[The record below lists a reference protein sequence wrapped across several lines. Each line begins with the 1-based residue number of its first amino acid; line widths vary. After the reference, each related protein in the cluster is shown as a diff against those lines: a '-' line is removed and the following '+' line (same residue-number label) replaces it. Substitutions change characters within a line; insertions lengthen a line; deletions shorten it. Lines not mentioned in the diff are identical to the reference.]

1 MSSLVHPAG
10 SEEPPLQTSQVS
22 AQDTVVLRRNPTGT
36 AESKENRRSIAYE
49 VPLGD
54 SPSDDPS
61 EFTREQARL
70 DTYRDWP
77 RDCPVRP
84 ADLARAGFYSLHDG
98 DRVRCFVC
106 YRVLRQWCAGDDPLD
121 EHRKHYPDCP
131 FVRGEEVG
139 NVPCC
144 NGEAAT
150 AGTPTCNGGTDT
162 ASPNASEEAP
172 KFPQMVAETLR
183 LSTYHT
189 WPHTWLTP
197 AELAQA
203 GFFYTLKGGDS
214 ARCFHCG
221 GGLKNWQPGDDPW
234 VEHARWYPMCKFVET
249 SKGAQ
254 FVQDVLNK
262 YKIGEDVAGNE
273 ECGGGGS
280 GRAHRPSK
288 LATPTSPREMTMAWM
303 SPGYEELS
311 APPAVP
317 WFGDAG
323 PEVNENLPAQPLN
336 VLSAMETEPARTV
349 VAMGHQPDV
358 VQHAIWRRLEN
369 NNATFPSTQELLAV
383 VTELEEEYRRAR
395 EKLGDGGNRPSV
407 AEVMDTEVMAAIVAE
422 GYDRGLV
429 QHAVWRRLESAGRG
443 FGTPEEALHAV
454 RSLEEE
460 YSRLKRKKL
469 EEHEVN
475 TMQYSGGAPGGAS
488 MSSNSLQNLGYAT
501 AGGKAAGLPNWS
513 VSGQAGNFS
522 GASSFSSEGIPH
534 ELQSELERLREE
546 RCCKVCMD
554 REVELVFLPCG
565 HYACCVPCGE
575 GMQEC
580 PMCRACVESKV
591 KVYMS

>member
-1 MSSLVHPAG
+1 
-10 SEEPPLQTSQVS
+10 
-22 AQDTVVLRRNPTGT
+22 
-36 AESKENRRSIAYE
+36 
-49 VPLGD
+49 
-54 SPSDDPS
+54 
-61 EFTREQARL
+61 REQARL

-139 NVPCC
+139 NVCC
-144 NGEAAT
+144 NG
-150 AGTPTCNGGTDT
+150 
-162 ASPNASEEAP
+162 EAP

-234 VEHARWYPMCKFVET
+234 VEHARWYPMCKFVEN

-254 FVQDVLNK
+254 FVQDVWITSLF
-262 YKIGEDVAGNE
+262 A
-273 ECGGGGS
+273 
-280 GRAHRPSK
+280 PSEK
-288 LATPTSPREMTMAWM
+288 LHK
-303 SPGYEELS
+303 
-311 APPAVP
+311 AVQLILYCSVP
-317 WFGDAG
+317 
-323 PEVNENLPAQPLN
+323 
-336 VLSAMETEPARTV
+336 
-349 VAMGHQPDV
+349 
-358 VQHAIWRRLEN
+358 
-369 NNATFPSTQELLAV
+369 
-383 VTELEEEYRRAR
+383 R

-407 AEVMDTEVMAAIVAE
+407 AEVMDTEVMASIVAE

-469 EEHEVN
+469 EEHENN

-522 GASSFSSEGIPH
+522 GASSFSSGKVVTMDFSRFSYRGNSPILTFLFCFLPEGIPH

>member
-10 SEEPPLQTSQVS
+10 SSEEPPVQPSPAA
-22 AQDTVVLRRNPTGT
+22 AQDSGVVLRRNKPPGAGQT
-36 AESKENRRSIAYE
+36 SENRRSIAYE

-84 ADLARAGFYSLHDG
+84 AELARAGFYSLRDG

-106 YRVLRQWCAGDDPLD
+106 YRVLRQWCAGDDPLE

-131 FVRGEEVG
+131 FVKGEDVG
-139 NVPCC
+139 NVPGC
-144 NGEAAT
+144 NGETRSAAGQ
-150 AGTPTCNGGTDT
+150 ATCNGGTEA
-162 ASPNASEEAP
+162 ASPNDDVP
-172 KFPQMVAETLR
+172 KFPQMTSETLR

-189 WPHTWLTP
+189 WPHTFLSP

-203 GFFYTLKGGDS
+203 GFFYTCKVKGGDS

-234 VEHARWYPMCKFVET
+234 VEHARWYPMCKFVE
-249 SKGAQ
+249 SRKGAQ
-254 FVQDVLNK
+254 FVEDVLNK
-262 YKIGEDVAGNE
+262 YKVGEDVAGNE
-273 ECGGGGS
+273 EGGQGS

-288 LATPTSPREMTMAWM
+288 LATPTSPREMTLSWL

-349 VAMGHQPDV
+349 VAMGHQPEV

-395 EKLGDGGNRPSV
+395 EKLGEGGNRPSV
-407 AEVMDTEVMAAIVAE
+407 AEVMDTE
-422 GYDRGLV
+422 
-429 QHAVWRRLESAGRG
+429 
-443 FGTPEEALHAV
+443 EALHAV
-454 RSLEEE
+454 RALEEE

-469 EEHEVN
+469 EEHEGK
-475 TMQYSGGAPGGAS
+475 TLQYHGGAPGGAS
-488 MSSNSLQNLGYAT
+488 LSSNSLGYAA
-501 AGGKAAGLPNWS
+501 AGGTAAGLPDWT
-513 VSGQAGNFS
+513 VSGQAGNSS

-575 GMQEC
+575 GMVEC

>member
-10 SEEPPLQTSQVS
+10 SEEPPVQPSPAA
-22 AQDTVVLRRNPTGT
+22 AQDSGVVLRRNKPPGAGQT
-36 AESKENRRSIAYE
+36 SENRRSIAYE

-84 ADLARAGFYSLHDG
+84 AELARAGFYSLHDG

-106 YRVLRQWCAGDDPLD
+106 YRVLRQWCAGDDPLE

-131 FVRGEEVG
+131 FVKGEEVG
-139 NVPCC
+139 NVPGC
-144 NGEAAT
+144 NGETSAAGQ
-150 AGTPTCNGGTDT
+150 ATCNGGTEA
-162 ASPNASEEAP
+162 ASPNDDVP
-172 KFPQMVAETLR
+172 KFPQMTSETLR

-189 WPHTWLTP
+189 WPHTFLSP
-197 AELAQA
+197 AELAKA

-234 VEHARWYPMCKFVET
+234 VEHARWYPMCKFVENRQ
-249 SKGAQ
+249 GAQ
-254 FVQDVLNK
+254 FVEDVLNK
-262 YKIGEDVAGNE
+262 YKVGEDVAGNE
-273 ECGGGGS
+273 EGGQGS

-288 LATPTSPREMTMAWM
+288 LATPTSPREMTLSWL

-317 WFGDAG
+317 WYGDAG

-349 VAMGHQPDV
+349 VAMGHPPEV

-395 EKLGDGGNRPSV
+395 EKLGEGGNRPSV
-407 AEVMDTEVMAAIVAE
+407 AEVMDTEVIASIVAQ

-429 QHAVWRRLESAGRG
+429 QHAVWRRLEAAGRG
-443 FGTPEEALHAV
+443 FTSPEEALHAV
-454 RSLEEE
+454 RALEEE

-469 EEHEVN
+469 EEHEGK
-475 TMQYSGGAPGGAS
+475 TLQYHGGAPGGAS
-488 MSSNSLQNLGYAT
+488 LSSNSLGYAA
-501 AGGKAAGLPNWS
+501 AGGKAAGLPDWT
-513 VSGQAGNFS
+513 VSGQAGNSS

-575 GMQEC
+575 GMVEC